1 LRIRRALA
9 LACILCLRYQ
19 LIKTVFAIP
28 NSYIGMDFDYIM
40 VNFHTAKKINSPVSE
55 VWKIL
60 SDVDREPEFWH
71 GTKSIRNITKS
82 DKVVEREVVIAFKN
96 SVCKETVTID
106 PMKSITTVITDGP
119 LKGKKVVVINPDGDK
134 ESIVDVEW
142 DIRLSGFMGI
152 FSKMVKKHI
161 LEGTNDALERISK
174 VVEK

>member
-1 LRIRRALA
+1 
-9 LACILCLRYQ
+9 
-19 LIKTVFAIP
+19 
-28 NSYIGMDFDYIM
+28 M
-40 VNFHTAKKINSPVSE
+40 VNFHTAKKINAPVSE

-60 SDVDREPEFWH
+60 SDIDREPEFWH
-71 GTKSIRNITKS
+71 GTKSIKNITKS
-82 DKVVEREVVIAFKN
+82 DKVVEREVVIAFK
-96 SVCKETVTID
+96 SSICKETVTID
-106 PMKSITTVITDGP
+106 PMKSITTEITDGP
-119 LKGKKVVVINPDGDK
+119 LKGKKVVVINPDGDQ

>member
-1 LRIRRALA
+1 M
-9 LACILCLRYQ
+9 
-19 LIKTVFAIP
+19 KNMP
-28 NSYIGMDFDYIM
+28 NSYIGIDFDYIM
-40 VNFHTAKKINSPVSE
+40 ANFHTAKKINAPVSE

-71 GTKSIRNITKS
+71 GTKSIKNITKS

-96 SVCKETVTID
+96 SICKETVTIN
-106 PMKSITTVITDGP
+106 PMKSITTEITDGP
-119 LKGKKVVVINPDGDK
+119 LTGKKVVVINPDGDQ

-161 LEGTNDALERISK
+161 LEGTEDALERVSNA
-174 VVEK
+174 VEK